1 MRPASRL
8 LAAVSAAGRALQP
21 NAPTGLT
28 GLRTHPAPR
37 SALLY
42 LYSATLDRLKR
53 LPDTSV
59 YRQSAEALTRHRL
72 SVVEATANY
81 QLKEWAE
88 RMREQFDENE
98 QAARRLGVEVK
109 YLSDGRWFL
118 CMEPVGAMEED
129 PDAERVP
136 ENQEIPEARRGQKII
151 EQLTAIAHAEFRRG
165 NELKRTTEDFSAKTL
180 ESDAELAELRER
192 RAELEKDY
200 DNYVTELRNFKAD
213 DPSGL
218 EGLWDPPKDG
228 RRLKFEPE
236 PSLTHEQVSDIE
248 NKIGAGLIEEVIQVA
263 AGELELIDVMTE
275 HEVWNELEEKPTEG
289 QWTYF
294 ERGSAA
300 HTGQTQKP

>member
-8 LAAVSAAGRALQP
+8 LAAVSSAGRALQP

-37 SALLY
+37 SALIY
-42 LYSATLDRLKR
+42 LYNATLDKLKR
-53 LPDTSV
+53 LPESSV
-59 YRQSAEALTRHRL
+59 YRQSSEALTRHRL
-72 SVVEATANY
+72 SAVEGTANY

-88 RMREQFDENE
+88 RMREQVEQNE
-98 QAARRLGVEVK
+98 QTANRLGVEVK

-118 CMEPVGAMEED
+118 HMEPVGVMEED
-129 PDAERVP
+129 PDAERLP

-151 EQLTAIAHAEFRRG
+151 EQITAIAHAEFRRG
-165 NELKRTTEDFSAKTL
+165 TELKKTEGFSTQTL
-180 ESDAELAELRER
+180 ESDAELTQLRER

-200 DNYVTELRNFKAD
+200 DNYMTELRNWKPT

-218 EGLWDPPKDG
+218 EGLWDPPKDAKHI
-228 RRLKFEPE
+228 KFEPE
-236 PSLTHEQVSDIE
+236 PSLTHEQVSEIE

-263 AGELELIDVMTE
+263 AGELELVDVMAE
-275 HEVWNELEEKPTEG
+275 SQAWEELEEKPAEG

>member
-8 LAAVSAAGRALQP
+8 LAAVSSAGRALQP

-37 SALLY
+37 SALIY

-53 LPDTSV
+53 LPDSSV

-88 RMREQFDENE
+88 RMREQVDENE
-98 QAARRLGVEVK
+98 RTASRLGVEVK
-109 YLSDGRWFL
+109 YTSDGKWYL
-118 CMEPVGAMEED
+118 YMEPVGVMEED
-129 PDAERVP
+129 PDVERLP

-165 NELKRTTEDFSAKTL
+165 SELKRKNEEVSSQLL

-192 RAELEKDY
+192 RAELEKEY
-200 DNYVTELRNFKAD
+200 DTYMTELRNWKPT

-218 EGLWDPPKDG
+218 EGLWDPPKDAK
-228 RRLKFEPE
+228 RLKFEPE

-263 AGELELIDVMTE
+263 AGELELVDVMTE
-275 HEVWNELEEKPTEG
+275 NEVWEELEEKPAEG